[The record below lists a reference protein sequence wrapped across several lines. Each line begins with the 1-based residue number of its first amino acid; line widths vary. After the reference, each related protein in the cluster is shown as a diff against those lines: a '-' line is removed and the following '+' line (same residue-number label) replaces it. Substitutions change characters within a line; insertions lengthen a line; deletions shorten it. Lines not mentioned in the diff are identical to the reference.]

1 MIPSRN
7 IDGKRKKISQE
18 KSFLKKVIV
27 QLSVKLDPDLLKMG
41 YGEVKLRTNE
51 NKFAVRPLVPRPCHH
66 TTSNKTTKML
76 GEDSSNI
83 ITMVYVLSYFSGR
96 LHNHSSS
103 NKITTKNSSVNF
115 LLRARLHLIVQIPV
129 LNITNEQ
136 ENSSVVLRQK
146 EYIYCL
152 RRNLNSPHVS

>member
-66 TTSNKTTKML
+66 TTSNKKNENVRRRQL
-76 GEDSSNI
+76 KH
-83 ITMVYVLSYFSGR
+83 
-96 LHNHSSS
+96 HNQGLCFILFFREVTQSFVIKQDY
-103 NKITTKNSSVNF
+103 NKKQFCKF
-115 LLRARLHLIVQIPV
+115 LVKGS
-129 LNITNEQ
+129 T
-136 ENSSVVLRQK
+136 
-146 EYIYCL
+146 
-152 RRNLNSPHVS
+152 SPHCPDSIVEYHKRTRKQQRCVETKGVHLLSQTKPK